1 MAELA
6 AGAVSSLLGVLRN
19 EALLLR
25 RVGHDVEFIKEEMES
40 MNSFL
45 EHLARTTPPGGE
57 HDEQVRT
64 WMKQVRDLAHDCS
77 NCIDRYLQRGDPA
90 IHRARSGLR
99 RYAWWAYWLVQEML
113 AQHAAAVRLRELK
126 ERARD
131 VGNRRVRY
139 GVELPRKSPEG
150 ADMLA
155 GREYKEG
162 EGGGG
167 DDDDDVHNQVM
178 TVAAYSSDARRRAL
192 EPCTL
197 EDYCTRKLAEWLEL
211 QANTKMEGSIPSIS
225 IVVPDAARARAIA
238 REAQDLAQARC
249 FQKSIWIDLPN
260 VQQSWDLPLLTR
272 EILSYIL
279 HECEGDHRSHYD
291 HRRHVFNTMWE
302 KADGINVHDKIKEV
316 GTKIGEVEK
325 KIVEAEGSNNRA
337 DEGSKSSIPSEE
349 PLGVLLHALRLNTE
363 GPHSRQEQ
371 EPLSSLGKIV
381 NETAEMLKWHMEA
394 VSAAAGKEPK
404 KPPICLH
411 VTQYEDILQKVYP
424 NLASGRKLPEE
435 AGDSATSAT
444 GTPTDLL
451 PKEVTHNHKITL
463 EVIRELPPEPQLLPG
478 DAKDQTKEG
487 QPVDKI
493 PSENNA
499 KDQTKEGQP
508 VDKIPSEN
516 KKTRLVIKGTVDMV
530 TLDMIGGAAAKSQAS
545 TDTPGGK
552 SGIKNRAIAAAVK
565 EAKESLPRI
574 EWPIRRQLMIKGI
587 VDEIKKH
594 LEGKKTLIILQDE
607 KDYVSR
613 YWEETRKTLGL
624 LGDLATAGSS
634 VAVIIITSKNE
645 KAEQYCY
652 PQGEPIIYSLVGLYH
667 NIVIQLTSL
676 QQAHAENEDGS
687 NNSKILRAI
696 LDKCDPHEFCMK
708 MFAHAL
714 YANPNRSKEELKML
728 LDTLQ
733 HPKKSLATNAKKIF
747 KFSYRDLPREHK
759 TCLLYLAIFPQGHKI
774 SRSILIGR
782 WLTEGLIT
790 KEDWPAAVRHAERC
804 FDALI
809 DRWLLWPG
817 DIGVAGRVKSCV
829 LGDLI
834 HGFITKAAKKQH
846 ILDARLSHLWAH
858 HFSIFSGLRLRA
870 SDSIDKFVKKLP
882 TYSPQL
888 PSLKLL
894 DLEGCHCLDK
904 NRRYLKDI
912 CSRIFLVKYLSL
924 RGTNITYLP
933 TEINNL
939 HELEVLDIRKT
950 KVNEC
955 ATRDIV
961 LLKLRRLLA
970 GHVDPRA
977 SSDDKLV
984 RDDKSFSY
992 VRIPHKI
999 EKMEN
1004 MEVLSKVKASRKGRE
1019 LKDIRK
1025 LWQLRKLGV
1034 VIDDNEDHLRNFLR
1048 AIGDL
1053 NDCLQ
1058 SLSITIPET
1067 TSQGANPDNKKFLQK
1082 DIYNRLIQP
1091 PKLLESLSING
1102 STQRVKLLSL
1112 LATGGDELAKVT
1124 LSRTLL
1130 KEENL
1135 TSLAELPKLHCVR
1148 LRHNAYSG
1156 KELTFKEND
1165 FMHLKYFIVEGTNIP
1180 NIEKSMT
1187 ETDIKFEDEAAPELE
1202 KIVLSFTNIR
1212 SLCGIGRLK
1221 KLKDLELTRN
1231 KFLLSFSHDGATH
1244 NENTDSGVPKQN
1256 NQSGAPE
1263 QKTQN
1268 KTPLQNTQNKVVEQN
1283 TQNGAVEQNTQNEA
1297 PQQNSQ
1303 SRAVEQNTQSRAVE
1317 QNIQNEAPQQNTQ
1330 SRAIEQ
1336 NTQDG
1341 APEQSAESGA
1351 MEQNTQNTATE
1362 KNTQNKAPEQKTQ
1375 SRFIFEEKEFEH
1387 LKYFHV
1393 EDDKITNIIFKKGA
1407 APKLEK
1413 IVLSLTNGNSNLTGV
1428 RNLSKLKEIELIG
1441 GKFLLSSFHEA
1452 DRITKVTLR
1461 DTHLKKDDL
1470 KSFPMKPNLRCLE
1483 LSENSYDEN
1492 QISLDE
1498 NEFPNLDL
1506 LIVDCSKINSIGF
1519 SNKSAPNLEKIV
1531 WSFKE
1536 MKALSGIN
1544 YLPKL
1549 QELEL
1554 NGEIV
1559 PREVRKD
1566 IIAHKGQHVLTHK
1579 KPQQQ
1584 DQEKRSTTE
1593 EDDEEGFSL
1602 SSCFSRI
1609 KNQQ

>member
-371 EPLSSLGKIV
+371 EPLSSFGKIL

-478 DAKDQTKEG
+478 PA
-487 QPVDKI
+487 I

-667 NIVIQLTSL
+667 NIVLQLTSL

-939 HELEVLDIRKT
+939 HELEVLDIRQT

-1067 TSQGANPDNKKFLQK
+1067 TSQGANPDNKNFLQK

-1231 KFLLSFSHDGATH
+1231 KFLLSFSHDGETH
-1244 NENTDSGVPKQN
+1244 NENTDSG
-1256 NQSGAPE
+1256 
-1263 QKTQN
+1263 
-1268 KTPLQNTQNKVVEQN
+1268 
-1283 TQNGAVEQNTQNEA
+1283 
-1297 PQQNSQ
+1297 
-1303 SRAVEQNTQSRAVE
+1303 
-1317 QNIQNEAPQQNTQ
+1317 
-1330 SRAIEQ
+1330 
-1336 NTQDG
+1336 
-1341 APEQSAESGA
+1341 
-1351 MEQNTQNTATE
+1351 
-1362 KNTQNKAPEQKTQ
+1362 

-1452 DRITKVTLR
+1452 DQITKVTLR

-1531 WSFKE
+1531 WTFKE

-1584 DQEKRSTTE
+1584 GQEKRSTTE